1 MDLGLID
8 NSIILEPFTN
18 FKANKK
24 NYKLATLSI
33 LKVPNK
39 LGFKPCISL
48 STLGELNLILLEK
61 KNLIESIK
69 DKRNKMQEILDGFF
83 ENCDKIGLDKEA
95 IKLAENILSE
105 DNRLDPVDVIH
116 FTSAISKKCKY
127 FLFIDGKLETSEVIK
142 KYAKENSLALVPF
155 NIKKNEDKGKPDRNL
170 TWI

>member
-1 MDLGLID
+1 
-8 NSIILEPFTN
+8 
-18 FKANKK
+18 
-24 NYKLATLSI
+24 
-33 LKVPNK
+33 
-39 LGFKPCISL
+39 
-48 STLGELNLILLEK
+48 
-61 KNLIESIK
+61 
-69 DKRNKMQEILDGFF
+69 MQEILDGFF